1 MAFWEISRWS
11 ADADGVSDC
20 VPAWTYAMS
29 SICASSCAQSSFAL
43 HSVTCKSIKV
53 HHYRGCSNQLNA
65 AQRRWGE
72 KTREEEASR
81 GYWREDTQLYL
92 VQTFFCAFFVESNT
106 TSLGICLL
114 IGHYSSSDW
123 PAKGVWKAGER
134 LWLYQATRGDR
145 KNNSTN
151 RGRYI
156 IPISPLWSQ
165 KYYMCVNLNHKLI
178 IKTLFYPLYIF
189 LINQPSLVL

>member
-1 MAFWEISRWS
+1 MAFSEISRWS
-11 ADADGVSDC
+11 ADADGVNDR

-29 SICASSCAQSSFAL
+29 SICASSCAQPSFAL
-43 HSVTCKSIKV
+43 HSVTCESIKV

-72 KTREEEASR
+72 KME
-81 GYWREDTQLYL
+81 GMLPEDTGGKTRVLYL
-92 VQTFFCAFFVESNT
+92 VQNFFPFFFVKSNT
-106 TSLGICLL
+106 TSLRICLL

-123 PAKGVWKAGER
+123 PVKGAWKAGER
-134 LWLYQATRGDR
+134 LWLYQATHGDV

-156 IPISPLWSQ
+156 IPTSPLWSQ
-165 KYYMCVNLNHKLI
+165 KYYMCVNLNHKWI
-178 IKTLFYPLYIF
+178 IKTLFHPLYIF